1 MPTPRSMVTTAKLE
15 IPRPAP
21 NHSSASVSR
30 LVSLSKDTGSPSV
43 FDSRSR
49 SGISVSSI
57 TGDHFTIPR
66 LASTS
71 PGKPIPTALM
81 SDITRPDFSNSL
93 SMRELTSDNISSVD
107 CRSDALATWASA
119 MIVPA
124 RSSKTAVWRS
134 SDSFMP
140 TTKRLCGATRRAM
153 GGRPRLGP
161 RWLSSTSCSRPRA
174 IRSEVMVV
182 TDPGLMLSLRAT
194 SMRGICPFART
205 CSNTCWRSGRVSSC
219 GKASSG
225 PQPEDTSFDPF
236 DPRSRISSLAKLYP
250 PDVF

>member
-1 MPTPRSMVTTAKLE
+1 MIR
-15 IPRPAP
+15 
-21 NHSSASVSR
+21 N
-30 LVSLSKDTGSPSV
+30 
-43 FDSRSR
+43 F
-49 SGISVSSI
+49 
-57 TGDHFTIPR
+57 
-66 LASTS
+66 
-71 PGKPIPTALM
+71 
-81 SDITRPDFSNSL
+81 
-93 SMRELTSDNISSVD
+93 
-107 CRSDALATWASA
+107 ALAALVAAGLGATAASA
-119 MIVPA
+119 ETIKLGNVA
-124 RSSKTAVWRS
+124 ELSGS
-134 SDSFMP
+134 
-140 TTKRLCGATRRAM
+140 GATVGKAWTDAITMGVEEINAAGGVLGNQLAAQVRR
-153 GGRPRLGP
+153 RLGP

-225 PQPEDTSFDPF
+225 PQPEDTSFDPS